1 VRLLSKEAPMKV
13 GRLAALTVPLT
24 TAAFFAVTTVSALA
38 KDAEVPAWQD
48 GHAHGF
54 DGCLTQEAT
63 DPPYFDLVNAKSDDG
78 TDVGTVR
85 LTGFLQGIN
94 PKDSLNKRVHVT
106 GVYLGR
112 EPTDPGSRGHIEMTD
127 DARPA
132 EGECP

>member
-1 VRLLSKEAPMKV
+1 MLSKEAAMKV
-13 GRLAALTVPLT
+13 ERLAALTVPLA
-24 TAAFFAVTTVSALA
+24 TAAFFAVTSVSALA
-38 KDAEVPAWQD
+38 KDAAVPAWKD

-54 DGCLTQEAT
+54 DGCLVKESTE
-63 DPPYFDLVNAKSDDG
+63 PGYFDLVKAKSDDG

-85 LTGFLQGIN
+85 LTGYLEGIN
-94 PKDSLNKRVHVT
+94 PTDSLNKRVHVT

-112 EPTDPGSRGHIEMTD
+112 GPTDPESGHIEMTD